1 MTFNSGVCKFNIE
14 DKYYYF
20 ELCKIKNMY
29 FNLIN
34 NDGIELLPNDK
45 NFEFSDDIVFIRGI
59 EENMV
64 QVYDLN
70 GILRKVDVSFIKTLY
85 KPHEHNTGR
94 INTIYLRV

>member
-1 MTFNSGVCKFNIE
+1 
-14 DKYYYF
+14 
-20 ELCKIKNMY
+20 MY

-70 GILRKVDVSFIKTLY
+70 GILRKVDVSPGETGVFISLKELSSGVYIINWRDSAIKIY
-85 KPHEHNTGR
+85 K
-94 INTIYLRV
+94 

>member
-1 MTFNSGVCKFNIE
+1 
-14 DKYYYF
+14 
-20 ELCKIKNMY
+20 MY

-70 GILRKVDVSFIKTLY
+70 GILRKVDVSERETGVFISLKELSSGVYIINWRDSAIKIY
-85 KPHEHNTGR
+85 K
-94 INTIYLRV
+94 

>member
-1 MTFNSGVCKFNIE
+1 
-14 DKYYYF
+14 
-20 ELCKIKNMY
+20 MY

-70 GILRKVDVSFIKTLY
+70 GILRKVDVSSNETGVFISLKELSSGVYIINWRDSAIKIY
-85 KPHEHNTGR
+85 K
-94 INTIYLRV
+94 